1 MLELLGLMLA
11 ALFTG
16 AALYVNVAEQPARLT
31 LDDANLLREWKPSYK
46 HGFALQ
52 APLALIVFL
61 IGAAAFWQS
70 GDWRALMGALLMLAN
85 WPYTLLVIF
94 PTNNRLLMT
103 QEAKADGGTR
113 RLVERWGW
121 LHMVRTV
128 FGAASTLCFLWA
140 AADA

>member
-61 IGAAAFWQS
+61 
-70 GDWRALMGALLMLAN
+70 DRRR
-85 WPYTLLVIF
+85 
-94 PTNNRLLMT
+94 RLLA
-103 QEAKADGGTR
+103 ERRLARADGR
-113 RLVERWGW
+113 P
-121 LHMVRTV
+121 
-128 FGAASTLCFLWA
+128 
-140 AADA
+140 ADAGELALYAPGDLPHQ